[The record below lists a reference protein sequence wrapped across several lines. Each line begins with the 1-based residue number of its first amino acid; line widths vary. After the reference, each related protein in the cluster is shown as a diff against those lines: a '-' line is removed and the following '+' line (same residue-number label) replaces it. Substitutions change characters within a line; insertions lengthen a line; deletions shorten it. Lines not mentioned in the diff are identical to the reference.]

1 MNPLVKEL
9 IEKLGALDIETAYEE
24 EVLFAVIRG
33 GASLPDDGL
42 ELALSPLELGPRALA
57 VRAQH
62 FLPLPQEEVPDL
74 ETLRQRLEEVREE
87 CVFARSVVFSD
98 DGGEGE
104 EPVLLTDASFL
115 LSDLRPAQIQLLLT
129 GLTLFAEEVLL
140 TIGTVFGAEE
150 DALIKEKN

>member
-1 MNPLVKEL
+1 MHPLVKEL
-9 IEKLGALDIETAYEE
+9 IEKLGALDIEAAYEE

-62 FLPLPQEEVPDL
+62 FLPLPEEEVPDL
-74 ETLRQRLEEVREE
+74 ETLRQRLEEVRDE
-87 CVFARSVVFSD
+87 CVFARSVVFREESD
-98 DGGEGE
+98 EDEGF
-104 EPVLLTDASFL
+104 VLLTDASFL

-140 TIGTVFGAEE
+140 TIGTLLGAEE
-150 DALIKEKN
+150 DISTKEKN